1 MKNRTHVSN
10 SENPENSENS
20 DQILKILIKL
30 PFSTLE
36 VFLKAAQKRPFAGR
50 IGINCLKKVSSA
62 QIQKIFAKIPAT
74 EMTPLASEFA
84 LLALNR
90 QRLLT
95 GLDN

>member
-1 MKNRTHVSN
+1 
-10 SENPENSENS
+10 
-20 DQILKILIKL
+20 
-30 PFSTLE
+30 LE

-84 LLALNR
+84 QKILRAANQNLV
-90 QRLLT
+90 
-95 GLDN
+95 GCG

>member
-1 MKNRTHVSN
+1 
-10 SENPENSENS
+10 
-20 DQILKILIKL
+20 
-30 PFSTLE
+30 LE

-84 LLALNR
+84 QKILALNR